1 MPEPKPKPKIVHAA
15 LGPHVAALTCRI
27 AGRPTAVINTLA
39 RTSPRIRTEAA
50 LHLLGAGMDA
60 GRTLGAL
67 HGVRR

>member
-1 MPEPKPKPKIVHAA
+1 MPEPIIISVA
-15 LGPHVAALTCRI
+15 LGPHVAALTGRI
-27 AGRPTAVINTLA
+27 NGRPTAVINTLA
-39 RTSPRIRTEAA
+39 RTDPRIRTEAA